1 MAVPASAHDSS
12 VASTAAADP
21 VLDPGAPRPATL
33 EDVPGWFPVADH
45 RLFCWLL
52 EHQQEREISGDV
64 LEVGVYLGRSAIVLG
79 RHLRA
84 GETFTVCDLFESE
97 APDSANSAEMS
108 HSYREKLTRRAFEAN
123 YLAFHD
129 TLPRIHQGPSAELA
143 DTKLIEPGSQRF
155 IHIDASHLYEHVA
168 ADLRFAREALR
179 ADGIVAL
186 DDYRSEHTPGVAA
199 ATWEAVRLHGLR
211 PVALTPQKFYGT
223 WGDPEST
230 RQALIEQCRG
240 RDPRAPDLQVVFDE
254 QVPRLWAG
262 ALPAQEQPRSR
273 WFAQHQ
279 AEQEAREQAQH
290 AAQQRLPVRARR
302 LAADL
307 TPPLAARA
315 IRRLRARARD
325 RAQS

>member
-1 MAVPASAHDSS
+1 MAVPASAPDSL
-12 VASTAAADP
+12 VATAPAVEAD
-21 VLDPGAPRPATL
+21 LPRPATL
-33 EDVPGWFPVADH
+33 EDVPGWFPATDH

-52 EHQQEREISGDV
+52 EHQRERGVQGDV
-64 LEVGVYLGRSAIVLG
+64 LEIGVYLGRSAILIG
-79 RHLRA
+79 NHLRE

-97 APDSANSAEMS
+97 APDSANSQEMD
-108 HSYREKLTRRAFEAN
+108 HSYRDTLTRRAFEAN
-123 YLAFHD
+123 YLSFHD
-129 TLPRIHQGPSAELA
+129 ALPRIHQGPSEELA
-143 DTKLIEPGSQRF
+143 ETKLIAPDSQRF
-155 IHIDASHLYEHVA
+155 IHIDASHLYRHVA

-179 ADGIVAL
+179 EDGIVAL

-223 WGDPEST
+223 WGDPET
-230 RQALIEQCRG
+230 IRQALIEQARG
-240 RDPRAPDLQVVFDE
+240 RDPRAPDLQVVYDE

-279 AEQEAREQAQH
+279 AEQEARKRAARE
-290 AAQQRLPVRARR
+290 AQQRFPVRARR
-302 LAADL
+302 LARDL

-315 IRRLRARARD
+315 LRRLRARD
-325 RAQS
+325 RTQG